1 MATQNYQNRMS
12 QSSRESQSEPSL
24 ISRCCELTE
33 ENPMGAT
40 LAAFG
45 VGVGL
50 GAMIGAM
57 LGEPATASKSRRQ
70 TAEALG
76 RRMLDSVA
84 DSLPESVRRYVS

>member
-1 MATQNYQNRMS
+1 MATQKYQNRMP
-12 QSSRESQSEPSL
+12 QSSRESQSELSL
-24 ISRCCELTE
+24 IDRCCELTE

-50 GAMIGAM
+50 GAMIGVM
-57 LGEPATASKSRRQ
+57 LGEPSSRSRRH

-84 DSLPESVRRYVS
+84 ESLPESVRRYVS